1 MEDEEK
7 INSERSTKRFKS
19 KTMKNNSFIAPINNL
34 DDGCLMHVFSFLS
47 PIPGDYLF
55 LGNYLY
61 LIKKKSSLSYKC
73 LVSLSYIVFVS
84 WMLLAFLEV
93 CLGFLTFVLGVLFI
107 FPIGFCPIHHFF
119 WNLFC
124 TLRGLFIFKKIKQK
138 FYIYAEF
145 QIMGISVVN
154 NCLLILNSCFKNSL
168 C

>member
-7 INSERSTKRFKS
+7 INSEWSTKQFKS

-84 WMLLAFLEV
+84 WMLLAFLKV

-107 FPIGFCPIHHFF
+107 FPIAFCPIHHFS

-124 TLRGLFIFKKIKQK
+124 TLRGLFIYFLNENFI
-138 FYIYAEF
+138 FIRNFRIWAF
-145 QIMGISVVN
+145 
-154 NCLLILNSCFKNSL
+154 LLWTIVY
-168 C
+168 